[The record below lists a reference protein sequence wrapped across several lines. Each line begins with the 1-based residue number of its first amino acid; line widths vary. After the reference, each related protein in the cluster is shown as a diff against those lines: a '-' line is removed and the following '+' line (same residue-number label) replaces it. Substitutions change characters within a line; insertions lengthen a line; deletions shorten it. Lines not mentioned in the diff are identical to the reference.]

1 MKGFMEGSVLP
12 RFFLAA
18 ESHDGPWSE
27 VMEAWYRATGQTS
40 LCLTLDTEEADARLA
55 IYAYQEGEVKE
66 ALRAEEGGPNLPLV
80 LLNAR
85 TEEVAVYGLRRKDG
99 TRALLSRSKP
109 ASLKPVSAN
118 GKGEYRCAS
127 VR

>member
-1 MKGFMEGSVLP
+1 MKGSTEDAALP
-12 RFFLAA
+12 RYFLAA

-55 IYAYQEGEVKE
+55 VFAYQEGEIKE
-66 ALRAEEGGPNLPLV
+66 ALRAEEGGHNLPLI

-109 ASLKPVSAN
+109 ASLKAVSAN
-118 GKGEYRCAS
+118 GTGGYRCAS

>member
-1 MKGFMEGSVLP
+1 MKGPTEGSVLP

-27 VMEAWYRATGQTS
+27 VMEAWYRATGQTGI
-40 LCLTLDTEEADARLA
+40 CLTIDTEDADARLA
-55 IYAYQEGEVKE
+55 VFTYQEGEVKDSV
-66 ALRAEEGGPNLPLV
+66 RAEDGEHDLPLV

-85 TEEVAVYGLRRKDG
+85 TEEVAVYGLQRRDG

-109 ASLKPVSAN
+109 VSPKSASLN
-118 GKGEYRCAS
+118 GTGGYRCAS